1 MFSLYH
7 ECDLYIKYVFPLL
20 RRMLLAIQ
28 WSRLW
33 GGMFL
38 KKNVHLRM
46 PMNQVGFP
54 WWKRPGIFLPWR
66 THSKKRAKYMIA
78 WTEVVLHSLWCCSQ
92 TFLEG
97 ILISGF
103 QSYSSNIWEYTS
115 QNYFQ
120 TLYLSL
126 CLGNTVDG
134 KILHRRMPPQYHYL
148 FGHWKWCR
156 IFPSTVWCVLC
167 TSFIFGYGISTNVP
181 W

>member
-1 MFSLYH
+1 MPRWSH
-7 ECDLYIKYVFPLL
+7 VWNC
-20 RRMLLAIQ
+20 LAIDYRAIM
-28 WSRLW
+28 SFRALAP
-33 GGMFL
+33 L
-38 KKNVHLRM
+38 ILVAK
-46 PMNQVGFP
+46 PP
-54 WWKRPGIFLPWR
+54 
-66 THSKKRAKYMIA
+66 KKRAKYMIA

-103 QSYSSNIWEYTS
+103 QSYSSNTWEYTS